1 MRNSLETMSEEKQLH
16 TLSVIR
22 VRISCIRDFFR
33 SFFLI
38 AFFFSFV
45 THRLDV
51 QYHFVDYL
59 YTPTYTRIGAYFI
72 GVYAGWFLSAKDR
85 KLNIKKV
92 NYVRCTFDFSQ
103 FSRCETEWKNV
114 GTVQVTQYRLL
125 WYNRSTH
132 CKCTFSKTRRMR
144 GENIRQ
150 FPLDCTKL
158 FCRFVIFFFSR
169 GWTHCTGQ

>member
-1 MRNSLETMSEEKQLH
+1 MRNSLETMSEEKQLY
-16 TLSVIR
+16 TLSSQNFLYTWFFPIFFFD
-22 VRISCIRDFFR
+22 CI
-33 SFFLI
+33 
-38 AFFFSFV
+38 FFSFV

-103 FSRCETEWKNV
+103 FSRCVEWKNV

-132 CKCTFSKTRRMR
+132 CKCAFSKTRRMR